1 MEMKLNPFEL
11 EAVLKWVD
19 GFELSRCR
27 RKLSRDF
34 ADGVLLAEIVKS
46 EFPNLVDLHNYNGCS
61 AVLGKIENWNIL
73 NRKVL
78 KKLQVHLKPEEIEK
92 LAKAES
98 DCIEEVLFRIMNQIE
113 RIKAKNSVDKSPTTE
128 QTSDVMTIK
137 IWKQVGDQ
145 LEQIPQQMIRHSV
158 YNELLERY
166 EGEQLKMQVM
176 TEMIEDLQIALKS
189 KSQIIEDLQSQLDK
203 KKNKPKSSLSSLK
216 NSIGSLFWEWSNSVI
231 EIIKKW
237 ETFEN
242 SKWV

>member
-27 RKLSRDF
+27 RKLNRDF

-73 NRKVL
+73 NRKLL

-98 DCIEEVLFRIMNQIE
+98 DYIEEVLFRIMNQIG
-113 RIKAKNSVDKSPTTE
+113 RIKAKNNADKSPATE

-137 IWKQVGDQ
+137 VWKQVGDQ
-145 LEQIPQQMIRHSV
+145 REQVPQQMIRHSV
-158 YNELLERY
+158 YHELLERY
-166 EGEQLKMQVM
+166 EGEQQKMQVM
-176 TEMIEDLQIALKS
+176 TEMIEDLQVALKS
-189 KSQIIEDLQSQLDK
+189 KSQIIEDLQNRLDQK
-203 KKNKPKSSLSSLK
+203 EKKPKSSFGSLK
-216 NSIGSLFWEWSNSVI
+216 NTVGNLF
-231 EIIKKW
+231 
-237 ETFEN
+237 
-242 SKWV
+242 